1 VSNDTYVY
9 FASNV
14 YTYFFLNTLPQLA
27 FNPETATVHVS
38 EKVTDTLLSS

>member
-14 YTYFFLNTLPQLA
+14 YTYFSKHLAHLA
-27 FNPETATVHVS
+27 FNPETATVLVS
-38 EKVTDTLLSS
+38 ETVTNTSLSS